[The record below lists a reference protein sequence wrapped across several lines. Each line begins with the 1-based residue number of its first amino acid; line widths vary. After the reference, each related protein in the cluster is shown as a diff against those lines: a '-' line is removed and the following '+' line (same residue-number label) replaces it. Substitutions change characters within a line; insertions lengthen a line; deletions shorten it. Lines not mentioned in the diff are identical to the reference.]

1 MTTDA
6 GNRALELTVERMAY
20 GADAVAHTQDGKAV
34 FVTGATPGDRIL
46 AEVASDGASFSRAR
60 VAEVL

>member
-6 GNRALELTVERMAY
+6 GNRTLELTVERMAY

-34 FVTGATPGDRIL
+34 FVTGATPGDELL
-46 AEVASDGASFSRAR
+46 ASPRRRGARGWP
-60 VAEVL
+60 